1 MLRLET
7 SVQAFC
13 LLVWSGIDER
23 RKHFRRER
31 HGEGKSTP
39 CACGELWKND
49 SSLTCKIPG
58 LRVGLSPRA
67 ILPLGDIGEMSGDI
81 FGCCMWGR
89 RKGRGP
95 VVGRGQDAT
104 STGPSERAEMSV
116 LLRLGPS
123 QTPAPLSTVIFHG
136 ISELLSSLPVS

>member
-1 MLRLET
+1 M
-7 SVQAFC
+7 
-13 LLVWSGIDER
+13 
-23 RKHFRRER
+23 
-31 HGEGKSTP
+31 
-39 CACGELWKND
+39 
-49 SSLTCKIPG
+49 
-58 LRVGLSPRA
+58 GLSPRA